1 MQDAVKEMSNAAS
14 DAHMISAESIK
25 KDMDLLSGNQSV
37 KSLLKQKMGNS
48 FMKY

>member
-14 DAHMISAESIK
+14 EAHMISAESVK
-25 KDMDLLSGNQSV
+25 KDMDLLSAQSA

-48 FMKY
+48 FM